1 MKRSTIEDLMEIIMP
16 ARICPPRKECD
27 IDIQDCN
34 DCWLK
39 FLEGLEPPVI
49 ERDWSEYFED
59 YN

>member
-1 MKRSTIEDLMEIIMP
+1 MKRSTIEDLLEIIMP
-16 ARICPPRKECD
+16 ARICPPHKECD

-49 ERDWSEYFED
+49 ERDWSEYFE
-59 YN
+59 